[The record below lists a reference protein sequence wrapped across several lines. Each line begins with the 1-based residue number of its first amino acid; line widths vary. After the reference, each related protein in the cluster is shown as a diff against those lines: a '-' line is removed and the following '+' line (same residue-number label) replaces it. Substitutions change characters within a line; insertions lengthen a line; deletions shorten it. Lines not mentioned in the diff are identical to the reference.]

1 MYNRTIFI
9 ADDDENFLDIYT
21 IIFTRQFD
29 LTHGEETEEDFHLR
43 TFPDGQYLLDAFRS
57 EYGKGNRTPLCILD
71 MKMPRLGGLETAS
84 AVRNI
89 DSEVIII
96 LVTAYSDISL
106 ATIKENLKKD
116 IYYITKPF
124 NKEELYCL
132 VDSLIKGWNKN
143 IQIKESE
150 EKYRTIF
157 ESFVDV
163 YYRTDMDGIITLISP
178 SIKSYCGYD
187 PKELTGVPI
196 KNICPDVLQYD
207 ILLRDLYNSH
217 VVKDYEIKLKSKD
230 EKEIYF
236 SANTHIV
243 FGEDDIPLA
252 IEGVLRDITER
263 KKAEEDKKKL
273 ESQLRQ
279 KQKMEAIGTLA
290 GGIAHDFNN
299 ILSAVIGFTYLA
311 LKEIPEGSKVY
322 SNLEEVIQASYRA
335 TDLVKQ
341 ILAFSRQSEQEK
353 MPVQINVIVKEVL
366 KLLRASLPA
375 TVEIR
380 QKLGGGPYTVIADT
394 IQIHQLLM
402 NLCTNAFYAM
412 REKGGIM
419 EVSLSNFDVDINNA
433 VLYEGLKAG
442 PYVKLVVKDT
452 GHGIDPDILEHIF
465 EPYFTTKD
473 PGEGTGLGLSVV
485 HGIVRSHGGDII
497 VNSHPG
503 KGTAFEVL
511 LPRIDTEVPQKVSFS
526 EHLPGGTETILFV
539 DDDRKLVYLGKKMLE
554 DLGYTV
560 VALSSSSEAMD
571 TFKKEPDKFDII
583 ITDQTMPEKTGT
595 DLVKHILSIRPD
607 LPVILSTGYSDM
619 ITAEKAKKIGVREF
633 TMKPFDIRVMAKII
647 RKVLDGK

>member
-29 LTHGEETEEDFHLR
+29 LSHGEETEEDFHLR
-43 TFPDGQYLLDAFRS
+43 TFSDGQYLLDAFRS

-163 YYRTDMDGIITLISP
+163 YYRTDMDGIIALISP
-178 SIKSYCGYD
+178 SIKSYCGYE
-187 PKELTGVPI
+187 PEELTGLPI
-196 KNICPDVLQYD
+196 KSICPDISQYD
-207 ILLRDLYNSH
+207 ILLRDLYNFH

-230 EKEIYF
+230 EREIYF

-243 FGEDDIPLA
+243 FSEDDVPLA

-419 EVSLSNFDVDINNA
+419 EVSLSNFDMDINNA
-433 VLYEGLKAG
+433 VLYEGLKSG
-442 PYVKLVVKDT
+442 SYVKLVVKDT
-452 GHGIDPDILEHIF
+452 GHGIEPDILEHIF

-497 VNSHPG
+497 VNSQPG
-503 KGTAFEVL
+503 KGTVFEVL
-511 LPRIDTEVPQKVSFS
+511 LPRIDTEVPQKVSFA
-526 EHLPGGTETILFV
+526 ENLPGGTETILFV

-560 VALSSSSEAMD
+560 IALSSSSDALD
-571 TFKKEPDKFDII
+571 TFKNEPDKFDII

-595 DLVKHILSIRPD
+595 DLVKNILSIRPE

-619 ITAEKAKKIGVREF
+619 ITAEKAKKIGIREF
-633 TMKPFDIRVMAKII
+633 TMKPFDIRVMAKLI
-647 RKVLDGK
+647 RKVLDEK

>member
-29 LTHGEETEEDFHLR
+29 LPVGEETEEDFHLR
-43 TFPDGQYLLDAFRS
+43 TFSDGQYLLDAFRS
-57 EYGKGNRTPLCILD
+57 EYEKGNRTPLCILD

-124 NKEELYCL
+124 NKEEIYCL

-178 SIKSYCGYD
+178 SIKSYCGYE
-187 PKELTGVPI
+187 PEELTGLPV
-196 KNICPDVLQYD
+196 KSICPDVLQYD
-207 ILLRDLYNSH
+207 MLLRDLYNSH
-217 VVKDYEIKLKSKD
+217 FVKDYEIKLKSKD
-230 EKEIYF
+230 AREIYF

-243 FGEDDIPLA
+243 FGEDDVPVA

-412 REKGGIM
+412 REKGGLM
-419 EVSLSNFDVDINNA
+419 EVSLSNFDLDVNNA
-433 VLYEGLKAG
+433 VLYEGLKSG

-452 GHGIDPDILEHIF
+452 GHGIEPDVLEHIF

-485 HGIVRSHGGDII
+485 HGIVRSHGGDIT
-497 VNSHPG
+497 VNSQPG
-503 KGTAFEVL
+503 KGTVFEVL
-511 LPRIDTEVPQKVSFS
+511 LPRIDSEAPQKVSFS
-526 EHLPGGTETILFV
+526 EDLPGGTETILFV

-560 VALSSSSEAMD
+560 VALSSSSDALD
-571 TFKKEPDKFDII
+571 VFKKEPERFDIV

-595 DLVKHILSIRPD
+595 DLVHDILSIRPSM
-607 LPVILSTGYSDM
+607 PVILSTGYSDM
-619 ITAEKAKKIGVREF
+619 ITAEKIKKIGIREF
-633 TMKPFDIRVMAKII
+633 TMKPFDIRIMAKLI
-647 RKVLDGK
+647 RKVFQEK

>member
-29 LTHGEETEEDFHLR
+29 LPLGEETEEDFHLR
-43 TFPDGQYLLDAFRS
+43 TFSDGCYLLDDFKN
-57 EYGKGNRTPLCILD
+57 EYEKGNRTPLCILD

-84 AVRNI
+84 SIRNI

-124 NKEELYCL
+124 NKEEIYCL

-143 IQIKESE
+143 VQIKESE

-178 SIKSYCGYD
+178 SITSYCGYK
-187 PKELTGVPI
+187 PEELTGLPI
-196 KNICPDVLQYD
+196 KSICPDVLQYD
-207 ILLRDLYNSH
+207 TLLRELYNSH
-217 VVKDYEIKLKSKD
+217 FVKDYEIKLKSKD
-230 EKEIYF
+230 EREIYF
-236 SANTHIV
+236 SANIHIL
-243 FGEDDIPLA
+243 FSEDDLPLS
-252 IEGVLRDITER
+252 IEGVLRDITEK
-263 KKAEEDKKKL
+263 KKAEEEKKKL

-412 REKGGIM
+412 REKGGLL
-419 EVSLSNFDVDINNA
+419 EVSLSNFDVDTNNS
-433 VLYEGLKAG
+433 VLYEGLKSG
-442 PYVKLVVKDT
+442 PHVKLTVKDT
-452 GHGIDPDILEHIF
+452 GHGIEPDILEHIF

-485 HGIVRSHGGDII
+485 HGIVRSHGGDIT
-497 VNSHPG
+497 VNSQPG
-503 KGTAFEVL
+503 KGTVFEVL
-511 LPRIDTEVPQKVSFS
+511 LPRIDSEVPQKVSFS
-526 EHLPGGTETILFV
+526 ETLPGGTETILFV

-554 DLGYTV
+554 DLGYKV
-560 VALSSSSEAMD
+560 IALSSSREALD
-571 TFKKEPDKFDII
+571 VFKKEPEHFDIV
-583 ITDQTMPEKTGT
+583 ITDQTMPEMTGI
-595 DLVKHILSIRPD
+595 DLVKKILSISPS

-619 ITAEKAKKIGVREF
+619 VTAEKAKKIGVKEF
-633 TMKPFDIRVMAKII
+633 TMKPFDIRLIAKLI

>member
-29 LTHGEETEEDFHLR
+29 LSHGEETEEDFHLK
-43 TFPDGQYLLDAFRS
+43 TFSDGQYLLDAFRS

-163 YYRTDMDGIITLISP
+163 YYRTDMDGIIALISP
-178 SIKSYCGYD
+178 SIKSYCGYE
-187 PKELTGVPI
+187 PEELTGLPI
-196 KNICPDVLQYD
+196 KSICPDISQYD

-230 EKEIYF
+230 EREIYF

-243 FGEDDIPLA
+243 FSEDDVPLA

-419 EVSLSNFDVDINNA
+419 EVSLSNFDMDINNA
-433 VLYEGLKAG
+433 VLYEGLKSG

-452 GHGIDPDILEHIF
+452 GHGIEPDILEHIF

-497 VNSHPG
+497 VNSQPG
-503 KGTAFEVL
+503 KGTVFEVL
-511 LPRIDTEVPQKVSFS
+511 LPRIDTEVPQKVSFA
-526 EHLPGGTETILFV
+526 ENLPGGTENILFV

-560 VALSSSSEAMD
+560 IALSSSSDALD
-571 TFKKEPDKFDII
+571 IFKNEPDKFDII
-583 ITDQTMPEKTGT
+583 ITDQTMPEKTGI
-595 DLVKHILSIRPD
+595 DLVKNILSIRPD

-633 TMKPFDIRVMAKII
+633 TMKPFDIRVMAKLI
-647 RKVLDGK
+647 RKVLDEK